1 MPFRVRFARGHS
13 AVATRGRKLASTL
26 KELQARRGWREKM
39 KQKKKKKKK
48 KMAMM
53 MMKKEEERNW
63 RERERERER
72 ERVKKKIETCLKE
85 N

>member
-48 KMAMM
+48 MAMM

>member
-1 MPFRVRFARGHS
+1 LHLICMPLCMPFRVRFARGHS

-48 KMAMM
+48 KKKMAMM

-63 RERERERER
+63 GERERERERER
-72 ERVKKKIETCLKE
+72 E
-85 N
+85 